1 VTAPAESGRANEAV
15 VRLLAEMFGVPRS
28 SVRLLSGHSGRDKV
42 VELSGLAPDETERRL
57 TALGK
62 ESSA

>member
-42 VELSGLAPDETERRL
+42 VELNGLAPDETERRL